1 MLVNLAVFWLQVVII
16 TFMMAF
22 VHTGH
27 LLFGRLH
34 SAFKSFGDTFLLV
47 SSFFRLEGVNHYQG
61 PAVEEYS
68 VLVLFY
74 FALFLIGFYI
84 CMRGT
89 VSKVFVLFLFV
100 FLYKFLMSVGR
111 QASLRCFSLLGG
123 INHGNRRLV
132 RQTYQSAGRFSPVE
146 EQFFQ
151 IKGSNHTSKSSNATK
166 TGIVDT
172 LYSYKVFPT
181 L

>member
-1 MLVNLAVFWLQVVII
+1 MLINLAVFCLQVVII

-61 PAVEEYS
+61 PAVEEHS
-68 VLVLFY
+68 VLILFY

-84 CMRGT
+84 FMRGT
-89 VSKVFVLFLFV
+89 VSCVFFFNRFLIINVTRSSCVL
-100 FLYKFLMSVGR
+100 G
-111 QASLRCFSLLGG
+111 
-123 INHGNRRLV
+123 
-132 RQTYQSAGRFSPVE
+132 
-146 EQFFQ
+146 
-151 IKGSNHTSKSSNATK
+151 K
-166 TGIVDT
+166 T
-172 LYSYKVFPT
+172 L
-181 L
+181 